1 MSNDKKIFRHLSFG
15 LRHSFLISHSAFDIY
30 LFYQPFRREIV
41 MHIPVTTTFNIE
53 GYKIVEYKGVIR
65 GIIVR
70 APTIAQGIVGGLK
83 SIIGGRIGA
92 YTEMCEQTRL
102 QAYELMIQHAQEV
115 GANAVVGLRY
125 DASEVASKASATEVL
140 CYGTAVVIEPIA

>member
-1 MSNDKKIFRHLSFG
+1 
-15 LRHSFLISHSAFDIY
+15 
-30 LFYQPFRREIV
+30 V
-41 MHIPVTTTFNIE
+41 HIPVTTTFNIE

-70 APTIAQGIVGGLK
+70 APTIAQGIFGGLK

-115 GANAVVGLRY
+115 GANVVVGLRY
-125 DASEVASKASATEVL
+125 DASEVASKVSATEVL